1 MNTRPK
7 LPLPKVPLRQPSN
20 MPRLPPKVPPHPR
33 QGLLPKHPRTKPTRN
48 RRALWTCYSRHSLS
62 SDDAMSQEFLSQDE
76 VDSLLRGVTGE
87 TDDSDKDAAPADGVR
102 TYNMATQERI
112 VRGRMPTME
121 IINERF
127 ARLFRIALYNFI
139 HRSAEV
145 SVGPVRVLKFSEFI
159 RNLPVPANLNLV
171 QIKPLRG
178 NSLFIFDPNL
188 VFLVVDSLFGGD
200 GRFHTRV
207 EGREFTQTE
216 HRIIQQMLMVLFES
230 YSKAWE
236 PVYKL
241 DFEFVR
247 SEVNPQFANIATPNE
262 VVVVTTFEVE
272 FNGVGGAIHICKPY
286 SMIEPIREL
295 LYSTMQGDHVVA
307 DKRWLHMLSRQI
319 QAAEVELTAVLG
331 KGKTTVDQVLKMKVG
346 DFIPLDIPENVVADV
361 SGVPVMECKYGVF
374 NNQYALKVV
383 KMLAADNNDK
393 PNGEN
398 NG

>member
-1 MNTRPK
+1 
-7 LPLPKVPLRQPSN
+7 
-20 MPRLPPKVPPHPR
+20 
-33 QGLLPKHPRTKPTRN
+33 
-48 RRALWTCYSRHSLS
+48 
-62 SDDAMSQEFLSQDE
+62 MSQEFLSQDE

-87 TDDSDKDAAPADGVR
+87 AEETKDTGPADGVR
-102 TYNMATQERI
+102 PYNMATQERI

-127 ARLFRIALYNFI
+127 ARLLRIALYNFI

-171 QIKPLRG
+171 QIKPFRG

-216 HRIIQQMLMVLFES
+216 HRIIQQMLMVIFEA
-230 YSKAWE
+230 YGKAWE
-236 PVYKL
+236 PVYKVE
-241 DFEFVR
+241 FEFIR

-272 FNGVGGAIHICKPY
+272 FNGVGGSIHICKPY

-307 DKRWLHMLSRQI
+307 DKRWLHMLSKQI
-319 QAAEVELTAVLG
+319 QAAEIELTAILG
-331 KGKTTVDQVLKMKVG
+331 EGKTTVDQVLKMKVG
-346 DFIPLDIPENVVADV
+346 DFVPLDIPDNIIANV
-361 SGVPVMECKYGVF
+361 SSVPVMECKYGVF

-383 KMLAADNNDK
+383 KMLAADNSEK
-393 PNGEN
+393 SNGGK